1 MGIGKRRGRGK
12 LFYIYIGIFFLLIGF
27 ISLTLFYK
35 YMPESIFNYRIGE
48 MVRGIKRTL
57 RFEKIKIPPEEKRI
71 RQELILKKMEEISEK
86 QDLSQFA
93 PEYPKSPQMGAV
105 SEEERLNLIK
115 SFKEYQDIKNEL
127 NKYLNKNEMVFFEK
141 EPPLP
146 SSKDTIDLTEL
157 KDKAVEKVIEKLLAS
172 KEKITQQMP
181 IEENI
186 NLGIKGPLVSRKI
199 LYKPPPPKISIR
211 TEVEIEMMVFVSP
224 RGIVERVVPS
234 VRGDLEL
241 EKIAI
246 QYLKQ
251 WRFVPLEKDQSQ
263 LEQWGT
269 IPLKFKLN

>member
-1 MGIGKRRGRGK
+1 MGIGKRKGK
-12 LFYIYIGIFFLLIGF
+12 DKIFYIYIGIFFLFIGF
-27 ISLTLFYK
+27 ISLTLVYE
-35 YMPESIFNYRIGE
+35 YMPESVFSYRIGKLLRE
-48 MVRGIKRTL
+48 IKRTL
-57 RFEKIKIPPEEKRI
+57 RFEKIKIPQEEKRI
-71 RQELILKKMEEISEK
+71 REELILKKMEEISEK
-86 QDLSQFA
+86 RDLSQFA
-93 PEYPKSPQMGAV
+93 PGYPKSPQMGTV

-115 SFKEYQDIKNEL
+115 SSKEYQEIKNEL
-127 NKYLNKNEMVFFEK
+127 NKYLNKNEMVLFEK

-157 KDKAVEKVIEKLLAS
+157 KDKAVEKVIEKLLTS
-172 KEKITQQMP
+172 KEKITQQTP

-199 LYKPPPPKISIR
+199 LYRPPPPKISIK
-211 TEVEIEMMVFVSP
+211 TEAEIEMMVFVSP

-234 VRGDLEL
+234 MKADSEL